1 MCKVIVK
8 DSNKNVDFII
18 YNHLFSR
25 NNYKFTVNELVN
37 ELKLYNLELSTEY
50 VQKEIDDFIKSGL
63 VNQSFRSYSICG
75 R

>member
-1 MCKVIVK
+1 M
-8 DSNKNVDFII
+8 
-18 YNHLFSR
+18 
-25 NNYKFTVNELVN
+25 VN
-37 ELKLYNLELSTEY
+37 ELKQYNLELSTEY